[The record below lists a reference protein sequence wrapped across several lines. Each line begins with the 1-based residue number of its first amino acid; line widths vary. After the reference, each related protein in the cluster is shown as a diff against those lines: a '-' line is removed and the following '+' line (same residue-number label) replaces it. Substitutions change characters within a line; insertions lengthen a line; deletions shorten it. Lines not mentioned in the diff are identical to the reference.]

1 MAVSQSVSSGFSL
14 LSAALKQDRVSQMQ
28 PDNVPVLR
36 DWIVQKFGG
45 TSLGKFSSQIVDDI
59 VRCVQLCILFLVLI
73 SC

>member
-59 VRCVQLCILFLVLI
+59 VRCVQLCILVLVLI